1 MRMSPVRGCRVDLR
15 TCDWHPEQR
24 HCVAKGN
31 RKCRPWDSSNARE
44 ILKHA
49 HAYKSKGLFG
59 FELGNELAAGG
70 GTVSGDRTP
79 GAHPDR
85 CRAWTLLCLCHLL
98 LWPFLS
104 VFVQLQGPTFV
115 LMWLTQHGRPA
126 EAMLSYFEELQS
138 MVAEIWADTPAA
150 QRPKIIGPDNDFDP
164 GHTNV
169 SATLGAMAPFLHAF
183 TYHK

>member
-1 MRMSPVRGCRVDLR
+1 MVANVLCGCRVDLR

-85 CRAWTLLCLCHLL
+85 CRARLTFLFEQRLCR
-98 LWPFLS
+98 
-104 VFVQLQGPTFV
+104 
-115 LMWLTQHGRPA
+115 HG
-126 EAMLSYFEELQS
+126 
-138 MVAEIWADTPAA
+138 
-150 QRPKIIGPDNDFDP
+150 
-164 GHTNV
+164 
-169 SATLGAMAPFLHAF
+169 
-183 TYHK
+183 

>member
-1 MRMSPVRGCRVDLR
+1 MSPVRGCRVDLR

-79 GAHPDR
+79 GAHPRSMPGLD
-85 CRAWTLLCLCHLL
+85 AA
-98 LWPFLS
+98 LS
-104 VFVQLQGPTFV
+104 LPPSSLAVLVRVCSTRGPY
-115 LMWLTQHGRPA
+115 LP
-126 EAMLSYFEELQS
+126 LSS
-138 MVAEIWADTPAA
+138 C
-150 QRPKIIGPDNDFDP
+150 G
-164 GHTNV
+164 
-169 SATLGAMAPFLHAF
+169 
-183 TYHK
+183 

>member
-1 MRMSPVRGCRVDLR
+1 MTIAEVIRATADLICDLSELTAGALCAQGGPSHVRLAPGAAPLRREGQPQVPPVGLQVIVFSRFFSTFPPVFPRFFPTVSPFFD
-15 TCDWHPEQR
+15 
-24 HCVAKGN
+24 
-31 RKCRPWDSSNARE
+31 SNARE

-79 GAHPDR
+79 GAYPDR

-104 VFVQLQGPTFV
+104 VSVQL
-115 LMWLTQHGRPA
+115 
-126 EAMLSYFEELQS
+126 
-138 MVAEIWADTPAA
+138 
-150 QRPKIIGPDNDFDP
+150 
-164 GHTNV
+164 
-169 SATLGAMAPFLHAF
+169 
-183 TYHK
+183 